1 MCFGYHER
9 PGLENTMIDVI
20 EKGKSKEQNAP
31 SDDMEY
37 TFRYIKDGKSPRTGR
52 NIGDGLYGDI
62 KPEVA
67 KSSMTGAARPGRLI
81 KLYRPIIF
89 SVAIVMIATLL
100 YRRAIKLDTSAHTDN
115 VIISI
120 EQKGNSVNTAEDAET
135 AVPVNADITLKEL
148 GYYICKAETE
158 GNITA
163 LNYDPENPKAY
174 WNLYMNQDGSNSGYV
189 SDLARDA
196 VLDYCIRDTLYGMEA
211 EKAGFSPETDEL
223 ADVRYDAER
232 MYSELSEK
240 ARKNTG
246 LDEELM
252 KEMAEREY
260 TAHAY
265 MRYLAEKDVEN
276 GDASSVLEA
285 VTINYDIGG
294 SFYTDLLGTYS
305 ITVNDELWNNV
316 RVGFVTINND

>member
-1 MCFGYHER
+1 
-9 PGLENTMIDVI
+9 MIDII
-20 EKGKSKEQNAP
+20 EKGKGREQSAP
-31 SDDMEY
+31 VNENEY

-52 NIGDGLYGDI
+52 SIREGLCGDI
-62 KPEVA
+62 KPEPA
-67 KSSMTGAARPGRLI
+67 KSSMTGAARPGRMI

-100 YRRAIKLDTSAHTDN
+100 YRRAIKLDTSAYTDS
-115 VIISI
+115 VIVNI
-120 EQKGNSVNTAEDAET
+120 EQAERSQDTSDVPDKEAASDAL
-135 AVPVNADITLKEL
+135 VVTLKEL
-148 GYYICKAETE
+148 GYYIYKAETE

-163 LNYDPENPKAY
+163 LNYDADNPKAY

-196 VLDYCIRDTLYGMEA
+196 ALDYCIRDTLYDMEA
-211 EKAGFSPETDEL
+211 ERAGFTPEADEL
-223 ADVRYDAER
+223 ADAAYDAEK
-232 MYSELSEK
+232 MYSELSETAK
-240 ARKNTG
+240 KNTG
-246 LDEELM
+246 LDETLM

-265 MRYLAEKDVEN
+265 MRMLAKRDVEN
-276 GDASSVLEA
+276 GNASSVLEA
-285 VTINYDIGG
+285 VTKYYDIGG
-294 SFYTDLLGTYS
+294 TYYTDLLDSYS

>member
-1 MCFGYHER
+1 
-9 PGLENTMIDVI
+9 MIDVI
-20 EKGKSKEQNAP
+20 EKGKSREQNAVLN
-31 SDDMEY
+31 DTEY

-52 NIGDGLYGDI
+52 NIRDSLCGDI

-67 KSSMTGAARPGRLI
+67 KSGMTGAARPGRMI

-100 YRRAIKLDTSAHTDN
+100 YRRAIKLDTSAHTDS
-115 VIISI
+115 VIVSI
-120 EQKGNSVNTAEDAET
+120 EQTGTAGDEATAAESGT
-135 AVPVNADITLKEL
+135 DTLVTDVTLKEL
-148 GYYICKAETE
+148 GYYIYKAETE

-163 LNYDPENPKAY
+163 LNYDADDPKAY

-196 VLDYCIRDTLYGMEA
+196 ALDYCIRDTLYELEA
-211 EKAGFSPETDEL
+211 EKNGFSLGADEL
-223 ADVRYDAER
+223 ADADYDAEK
-232 MYSELSEK
+232 MYSELSDK
-240 ARKNTG
+240 AKKNTG

-265 MRYLAEKDVEN
+265 MRSLAETDVEN

-285 VTINYDIGG
+285 VTKYYDIGG
-294 SFYTDLLGTYS
+294 SYYTDLLGTYS

>member
-1 MCFGYHER
+1 
-9 PGLENTMIDVI
+9 MIDVI
-20 EKGKSKEQNAP
+20 EKGKSREQSEPVN
-31 SDDMEY
+31 DTEY
-37 TFRYIKDGKSPRTGR
+37 TFRYIRDGKSPRTGR
-52 NIGDGLYGDI
+52 NIRDSLYGDI

-67 KSSMTGAARPGRLI
+67 KSGMTGAARPGRMI

-100 YRRAIKLDTSAHTDN
+100 YRRAIKLDTSAHTDS
-115 VIISI
+115 VIVSI
-120 EQKGNSVNTAEDAET
+120 EQTGTSQSPDGDAE
-135 AVPVNADITLKEL
+135 ADNASGKAEVTLKEL

-163 LNYDPENPKAY
+163 LNYDADDPKAY

-196 VLDYCIRDTLYGMEA
+196 ALDYCIRDTLYGIEA
-211 EKAGFSPETDEL
+211 EKNGFTLGRDEL
-223 ADVRYDAER
+223 ADAEYDAEK
-232 MYSELSEK
+232 MYSELTEK
-240 ARKNTG
+240 AKKNTG
-246 LDEELM
+246 LDENLM
-252 KEMAEREY
+252 KEMVEREY

-265 MRYLAEKDVEN
+265 MRSLAENDVEN
-276 GDASSVLEA
+276 GDAANVLEA
-285 VTINYDIGG
+285 VTKYYDIGG
-294 SFYTDLLGTYS
+294 SYYTDLLGNYS

>member
-1 MCFGYHER
+1 
-9 PGLENTMIDVI
+9 MIDVI
-20 EKGKSKEQNAP
+20 EKGKSSEQNAAVN
-31 SDDMEY
+31 DTEY
-37 TFRYIKDGKSPRTGR
+37 TFRYIKDGKSPRTGH
-52 NIGDGLYGDI
+52 NIRDSLCGDI

-67 KSSMTGAARPGRLI
+67 KSGMTGAARPGRMI

-100 YRRAIKLDTSAHTDN
+100 YRRAIKLDTSAHTDSVIVSVEQVGGVENKTASN
-115 VIISI
+115 V
-120 EQKGNSVNTAEDAET
+120 
-135 AVPVNADITLKEL
+135 ADVTLKEL
-148 GYYICKAETE
+148 GYYIYKAETE

-163 LNYDPENPKAY
+163 LNYDADDPKAY

-196 VLDYCIRDTLYGMEA
+196 ALDYCIRDTLYEMEA
-211 EKAGFSPETDEL
+211 KKAGFSLGTDEL
-223 ADVRYDAER
+223 ADADYDAEK
-232 MYSELSEK
+232 MYSELSDK

-246 LDEELM
+246 LDEDLM
-252 KEMAEREY
+252 KEMVEREY
-260 TAHAY
+260 IAHAY
-265 MRYLAEKDVEN
+265 MRSLAESDVEN

-285 VTINYDIGG
+285 VTKYYDIGG
-294 SFYTDLLGTYS
+294 SYYTDLLGAYS